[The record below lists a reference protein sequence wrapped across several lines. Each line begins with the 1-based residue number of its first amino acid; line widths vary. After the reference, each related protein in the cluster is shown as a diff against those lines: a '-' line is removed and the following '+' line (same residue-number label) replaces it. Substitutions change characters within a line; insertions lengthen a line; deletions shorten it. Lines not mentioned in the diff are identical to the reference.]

1 MKLIINA
8 GSVYKGGSEQVALS
22 FINECIGFPQ
32 NDYHVVIAPNLS
44 RQLNL
49 ANFPDNFTF
58 HQIRRR
64 PASGLLNFARMMI
77 WYRKLETKVKPDC
90 VISTGGHGNWRP
102 KAPLI
107 GGFNIPHY
115 VYPESPYFRTLSFQ
129 KRLYWKLM
137 RWIQLL
143 LYNRLDAILVQTED
157 VKSRLSGLLSSGAP
171 VHVISNTAG
180 AHFFRKVT
188 SRPRLP
194 ERTRG
199 EIRLLTLSS
208 YYPHKNL
215 EVINQV
221 SQILKRRGESR
232 FKFVV
237 TLPEE
242 QFIRVFGAD
251 STEMIFNAGPIP
263 INECPSLYDECDFMF
278 LPTLLECF
286 SASYAEAM
294 VMKKPILTSDLSF
307 ARTVCHDAAI
317 YFNPMD
323 PDEIADRIVS
333 LADNPEKQRNIIR
346 EGERIAL
353 TFNTP
358 YERADKFLKI
368 CQMTTELKKI
378 S

>member
-1 MKLIINA
+1 
-8 GSVYKGGSEQVALS
+8 
-22 FINECIGFPQ
+22 
-32 NDYHVVIAPNLS
+32 
-44 RQLNL
+44 
-49 ANFPDNFTF
+49 
-58 HQIRRR
+58 
-64 PASGLLNFARMMI
+64 
-77 WYRKLETKVKPDC
+77 
-90 VISTGGHGNWRP
+90 
-102 KAPLI
+102 
-107 GGFNIPHY
+107 
-115 VYPESPYFRTLSFQ
+115 
-129 KRLYWKLM
+129 
-137 RWIQLL
+137 
-143 LYNRLDAILVQTED
+143 
-157 VKSRLSGLLSSGAP
+157 
-171 VHVISNTAG
+171 
-180 AHFFRKVT
+180 
-188 SRPRLP
+188 
-194 ERTRG
+194 
-199 EIRLLTLSS
+199 
-208 YYPHKNL
+208 
-215 EVINQV
+215 
-221 SQILKRRGESR
+221 
-232 FKFVV
+232 
-237 TLPEE
+237 
-242 QFIRVFGAD
+242 
-251 STEMIFNAGPIP
+251 MIFNAGPIP